1 MNNNSGDFVIQ
12 WLAIFVA
19 ISLFFIILVGF
30 LNHFSLMENIEEE
43 EKKKT
48 IKMRAEEER
57 KRLEIEAEKLN
68 LHNKQLKLHLK
79 ILLSQFMEKR
89 IKIEGEKAQQK
100 ARQIAQLQEEQQSL
114 RIKAEKAEAER
125 IRTQSQIWV
134 I

>member
-1 MNNNSGDFVIQ
+1 
-12 WLAIFVA
+12 
-19 ISLFFIILVGF
+19 
-30 LNHFSLMENIEEE
+30 MENIEEE

-79 ILLSQFMEKR
+79 ILLGQFMEKR

-100 ARQIAQLQEEQQSL
+100 ARQIAQLRGEQERLKRQ
-114 RIKAEKAEAER
+114 AEEAEVER
-125 IRTQSQIWV
+125 ARAESQIWV
-134 I
+134 IG